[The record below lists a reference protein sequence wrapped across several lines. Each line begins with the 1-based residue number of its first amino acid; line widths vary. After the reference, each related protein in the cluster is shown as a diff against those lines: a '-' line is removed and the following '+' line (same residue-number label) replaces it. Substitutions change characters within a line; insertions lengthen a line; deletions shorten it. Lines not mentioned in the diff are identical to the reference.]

1 MIATVVLLQ
10 KRFTRQYVTL
20 LCHPAVL
27 GLSLLLEGYSL
38 GVAVRSVATGAEAAG
53 VSVMEFVRRG
63 TDPTSIAV
71 MLEDAGAVA
80 GLVIA
85 GDR

>member
-1 MIATVVLLQ
+1 M
-10 KRFTRQYVTL
+10 
-20 LCHPAVL
+20 
-27 GLSLLLEGYSL
+27 LLEGYSL
-38 GVAVRSVATGAEAAG
+38 SVAVRSVQDGAEAAG
-53 VSVMEFVRRG
+53 VTVREYVRRG

-85 GDR
+85 GSPQGNILPYHIFRC